1 LFGHRP
7 SFRWFINLSTSF
19 CPAFQHGIKKKNY
32 SKLSIHGK
40 DIWHEW
46 IKDYN
51 NDMTSPTEDQSALA
65 QQAARL
71 RAEVAKNDPSRLA
84 CLTGAACQHTG
95 ASIVL
100 RLPLWSRPVH
110 LPFPELVAVDDETDQ
125 PLALDLQ
132 VILLYFLHTCDD
144 EPPAGRW
151 VSFSEL
157 PGGKFYAPAY
167 QGYSGTLLGSCF
179 GNDIARFQQ
188 SASRLA
194 GLPIDFAGS
203 SFAFQALPGLDL
215 LASCWPGDEEFTASY
230 QILFDANACHRLP
243 VDVCAILGGKLA
255 RRLIKG

>member
-1 LFGHRP
+1 MP
-7 SFRWFINLSTSF
+7 SQ
-19 CPAFQHGIKKKNY
+19 PK
-32 SKLSIHGK
+32 
-40 DIWHEW
+40 
-46 IKDYN
+46 
-51 NDMTSPTEDQSALA
+51 DQSALA

-71 RAEVAKNDPSRLA
+71 RAELAQNDPPRLA
-84 CLTGAACQHTG
+84 RLTGAACERTG
-95 ASIVL
+95 AASVVL
-100 RLPLWSRPVH
+100 RLPLWGRPVH
-110 LPFPELVAVDDETDQ
+110 LPFPELIAFDDETGQ

-132 VILLYFLHTCDD
+132 VILLFFLHTCDG

-167 QGYSGTLLGSCF
+167 QGYSGALLASCF
-179 GNDIARFQQ
+179 GNQAARFQQ
-188 SASRLA
+188 SAARLA
-194 GLPIDFAGS
+194 GLPVVFAGY

-215 LASCWPGDEEFTASY
+215 LAVCWPGDEEVPASY